1 MRAEKYT
8 EEIMKARQQRAQSVF
23 QFCRS
28 GSISTPSSPSGNHD
42 KTTTGVTGYFKE
54 RRRSRRSLSVNMVG
68 INTSGGALQ
77 ESNEECNYDT
87 TRSLKSLFSAK
98 SSTKFKSD
106 PSSCQAEVR
115 STGVDK
121 GKGKAILRNRSEG
134 SLFGGSSAMAEFT
147 SEVGPSN
154 RTTLGYLGFPTT
166 EKRDTPSIGRSLTE
180 HQVQKAA
187 MALRR
192 QKKKQLRLEQKRVK
206 NAERAAKAEK
216 TKTEKHEIAEV
227 AARAVP
233 PKEVAFGDRKLFMS
247 FLSIVRD
254 PIQRLS
260 DSCSR
265 VMLTMERELASGLN
279 VESGRIERLTRRNAA
294 RTAAVRNAEATG
306 KPNGS
311 KVLSKKGSMLASDK
325 SSEPTVAP
333 VGGPLQGSDR
343 PQQCEDPWS
352 RVQDL
357 MGIKKLKMAQEEI
370 EYAEALKAALDKGK
384 RVKEGKDGLSCQ
396 NILDRMVSM
405 RMAAQ
410 LLSPE
415 VRDLVTGPMNYYRR
429 DMVGA
434 LLLYFSVL
442 SSSLASKT
450 PLPPY
455 LPSAR
460 MARLRVIYNVRMAI
474 EEHQAATSQNHYT
487 YIYYY
492 AFSSALEEVIEE
504 LELLA
509 ILIKPIV
516 GITLVTSGDAYA
528 YGFQGN
534 QINDQPEQYDM
545 PAQSHHQQ
553 ELKNSDSSMLEQ
565 SSSMSGFLGANNGDC
580 ASGPNIGS
588 GTLPPPRILVQPT
601 NDVHPDLLLEHERQG
616 GVIPNS
622 TLLYP
627 QTGTASEACQTVPAD
642 TSFTRSMGYIPELDP
657 MQMPFSAA
665 TGSPTQRS
673 KNFNMAVPV
682 TMISSHPTA
691 PTSPVIVMDEI
702 LLETAM
708 AVVAS
713 VGQAPEM
720 DIGSLQTGLS
730 AGSPLISGKVLPSGT
745 VSSITGGGESSL
757 KEKISLRLA
766 GAKEK
771 LLSGDIG
778 GNDGTQSTSDQEG
791 LRLNTE
797 HQPPQEVHLVRTPL
811 PESHGDIAEIVQV
824 FEDAHRSEASP
835 RIGLGFGYQRRD
847 DRRRPENQEQTRKTG
862 EETLDA
868 LALPPSA
875 VASPKS
881 QHQDHH

>member
-1 MRAEKYT
+1 
-8 EEIMKARQQRAQSVF
+8 
-23 QFCRS
+23 
-28 GSISTPSSPSGNHD
+28 
-42 KTTTGVTGYFKE
+42 
-54 RRRSRRSLSVNMVG
+54 
-68 INTSGGALQ
+68 
-77 ESNEECNYDT
+77 
-87 TRSLKSLFSAK
+87 
-98 SSTKFKSD
+98 
-106 PSSCQAEVR
+106 
-115 STGVDK
+115 
-121 GKGKAILRNRSEG
+121 
-134 SLFGGSSAMAEFT
+134 
-147 SEVGPSN
+147 
-154 RTTLGYLGFPTT
+154 
-166 EKRDTPSIGRSLTE
+166 
-180 HQVQKAA
+180 
-187 MALRR
+187 
-192 QKKKQLRLEQKRVK
+192 
-206 NAERAAKAEK
+206 
-216 TKTEKHEIAEV
+216 
-227 AARAVP
+227 
-233 PKEVAFGDRKLFMS
+233 
-247 FLSIVRD
+247 
-254 PIQRLS
+254 
-260 DSCSR
+260 
-265 VMLTMERELASGLN
+265 MERELASGLN

-553 ELKNSDSSMLEQ
+553 ELKNSDS
-565 SSSMSGFLGANNGDC
+565 
-580 ASGPNIGS
+580 
-588 GTLPPPRILVQPT
+588 R
-601 NDVHPDLLLEHERQG
+601 
-616 GVIPNS
+616 
-622 TLLYP
+622 
-627 QTGTASEACQTVPAD
+627 TASEACQTVPAD

-708 AVVAS
+708 AAVAS